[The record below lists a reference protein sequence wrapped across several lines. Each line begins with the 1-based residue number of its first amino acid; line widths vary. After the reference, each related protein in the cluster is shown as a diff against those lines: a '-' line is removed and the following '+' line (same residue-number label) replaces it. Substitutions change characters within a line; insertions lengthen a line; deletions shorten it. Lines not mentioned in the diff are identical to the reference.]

1 MALVLLIATSVS
13 AIRVTIPSEVV
24 VAEGQVT
31 QFPIMIENTSSH
43 EKGLIVSYS
52 APTQN
57 RFLNVPQTIAG
68 GDTIEI
74 IVELQPNNSLT
85 GSVYKSSVNVKL
97 SDESAVRTN
106 ALIFVP
112 GQVISTPNTPTPNT
126 PTTGF
131 FTLGLLGNDSLLNI
145 VLILVAA
152 VLLLAFIARF
162 VKRVA

>member
-1 MALVLLIATSVS
+1 VALVLLMATNVS

-24 VAEGQVT
+24 VMEGQVT

-43 EKGLIVSYS
+43 EKGLVISYS

-68 GDTIEI
+68 GESVEI
-74 IVELQPNNSLT
+74 TVELQPNNSLT
-85 GSVYKSSVNVKL
+85 GSVYTSSVNVKL

-112 GQVISTPNTPTPNT
+112 AQTINTPNTPTPNT

-131 FTLGLLGNDSLLNI
+131 FSLGLVGNDSILNI
-145 VLILVAA
+145 ILILVAA